1 MTKDYAHWRN
11 AGSRRTRT
19 RSRRGLVFAFLILL
33 VMCLIYSWFQLS
45 KQQRQTEPTPQVVVK
60 AMSKEEQNKLPRFD
74 FHDILPSQQVKV
86 TEQGLG
92 ALTASTSQLTVGR
105 EVKKKDAVVG
115 HDSTAAPTKVAQL
128 PQSRKA
134 SKAKAITTVGR
145 YFLQVASFVREPD
158 AEKLQGHLVLLGFS
172 ASVERFQGQRILYYR
187 VVLGPFSRLD
197 IAQQTQRRLR
207 RARFK
212 SILLTMKH
220 APKLTAP
227 TG

>member
-60 AMSKEEQNKLPRFD
+60 AMPKEGQDKAPRFD
-74 FHDILPSQQVKV
+74 FYDILPSQQVKV

-92 ALTASTSQLTVGR
+92 ALTASTSRLTTGR
-105 EVKKKDAVVG
+105 EVKKKDAAVG
-115 HDSTAAPTKVAQL
+115 HDSTAAPTKATQL

-134 SKAKAITTVGR
+134 SEAITTVGR